1 MIAPFE
7 GSTHAYSSGA
17 HRKPVQNDRMH
28 SATPN
33 PLPRPD
39 LPPETQLTVLDLP
52 VRDEGHYECQRAE
65 GVEWDDVFASHAR
78 FSQCVLTDVTLA
90 GGEWGKTTFADVRL
104 EDSRLLGPDLSG
116 SHWRD
121 TEILRGIASGVQW
134 YDADVRRVL
143 FEQVKLD
150 AVNFRGAALVD
161 VVFSEC
167 LLREADFGGAKLT
180 RVRFPGCTFE
190 DADFSRAKL
199 KDVDLRG
206 ARLHFKAGLD
216 ALRGATIDGGQ
227 LVELAPALAAHVG
240 LRIA

>member
-1 MIAPFE
+1 
-7 GSTHAYSSGA
+7 
-17 HRKPVQNDRMH
+17 MH

-39 LPPETQLTVLDLP
+39 LPPASELAPLDQP

-65 GVEWDDVFASHAR
+65 SVEWDDVFASHAR
-78 FSQCVLTDVTLA
+78 FSQCLLTDVTLT
-90 GGEWGKTTFADVRL
+90 GGEWSKTTFADVRL
-104 EDSRLLGPDLSG
+104 EDSRLLAPDLSA

-121 TEILRGIASGVQW
+121 TEVVRGIASGVQW
-134 YDADVRRVL
+134 HDADVRRVH
-143 FEQVKLD
+143 FDQVKLD
-150 AVNFRGAALVD
+150 AVNLRGAALTD
-161 VVFSEC
+161 VVFTDC
-167 LLREADFGGAKLT
+167 LLREADFGGTKLT

-190 DADFSRAKL
+190 DADFSRARL
-199 KDVDLRG
+199 TDVDLRG

-240 LRIA
+240 LRIG

>member
-1 MIAPFE
+1 M
-7 GSTHAYSSGA
+7 S
-17 HRKPVQNDRMH
+17 

-39 LPPETQLTVLDLP
+39 LPPLAELSVLDLP
-52 VRDEGHYECQRAE
+52 VRDEGHYECQRVASA
-65 GVEWDDVFASHAR
+65 EWDDVFASHAR
-78 FSQCVLTDVTLA
+78 FSQCLLADVTVV
-90 GGEWGKTTFADVRL
+90 GGEWRQTTFADVRW
-104 EDSRLLGPDLSG
+104 EDPRLLAPDLST

-121 TEILRGIASGVQW
+121 TELVRGIASGVHW
-134 YDADVRRVL
+134 HDADVRRVH
-143 FEQVKLD
+143 FDQVKLD
-150 AVNFRGAALVD
+150 AVNFRGAALTD
-161 VVFSEC
+161 VVFSDC

-199 KDVDLRG
+199 ADVDLRG

-240 LRIA
+240 LKIV